1 MLEQLKKI
9 GPGLLYAGAAIGV
22 SHIVQ
27 STRAGAE
34 YGYILL
40 IAVLLAHIFKY
51 PFFEMGPRYAA
62 ATGKSLIHGYAKTG
76 KWALYTVAALTI
88 STMFTI
94 QAAVTIVTAGLAQ
107 KITGISLES
116 WQWSAIIL
124 AICFLFLYK
133 GAFNILDNLMKVIM
147 VVLAVT
153 TLVALWSSFYAVVPQ
168 DTTFMKDFSLFN
180 STDIIFLIAFVGWM
194 PAPLDLSIWHS
205 IWSLASFEKNK
216 AVSTMKESLFDFR
229 IGYWGTAILAGCF
242 LILGANI
249 LYGTPTELSANG
261 AVYAGQLIDM
271 YGNSIGQWSYWV
283 IAIAAFTTMFSTTI
297 TCLDAQ
303 PRVLIAL
310 WLEIK
315 KEGSTTV
322 ASETEL
328 KNQYR
333 SLLVLLAAG
342 TIFILAFVTNMKQM
356 VTIATSISFLTAPLL
371 AWINYKTVFSQ
382 LSTAYQPPLG
392 LKVLAMVGLVF
403 LVLFSFYYIFLVF

>member
-1 MLEQLKKI
+1 MLDQLKKL

-27 STRAGAE
+27 STRAGAD

-40 IAVLLAHIFKY
+40 VAVLLAHIFKY

-62 ATGKSLIHGYAKTG
+62 ATGKSLVQGYAKTG
-76 KWALYTVAALTI
+76 KWALYTVAFLTL

-107 KITGISLES
+107 KITGINLEG

-133 GAFNILDNLMKVIM
+133 GAFSVLDNLMKVIM

-153 TLVALWSSFYAVVPQ
+153 TVVALVSSYYAIVPQ
-168 DTTFMKDFSLFN
+168 DTAYMKTFSLFN
-180 STDIIFLIAFVGWM
+180 RTDVVFLIAFVGWM

-216 AVSTMKESLFDFR
+216 AISTMKESLFDFK

-271 YGNSIGQWSYWV
+271 YGNSIGKWSYWI

-303 PRVLIAL
+303 PRVLSAL

-315 KEGSTTV
+315 KHNNPSVQKEVS
-322 ASETEL
+322 
-328 KNQYR
+328 KYQYQ
-333 SLLVLLAAG
+333 SLLLILSAG
-342 TIFILAFVTNMKQM
+342 TIIILAFFVANMKQM

-371 AWINYKTVFSQ
+371 AYINYKTIFGQ
-382 LSTAYQPPLG
+382 LSKAWQPPLY
-392 LKVLAMVGLVF
+392 LKVLAIIGLVF
-403 LVLFSFYYIFLVF
+403 LVIFSLYYIFLAF

>member
-1 MLEQLKKI
+1 MLEQIRKL

-40 IAVLLAHIFKY
+40 VAVLLAHIFKY

-62 ATGKSLIHGYAKTG
+62 ATGKSLVHGYAITG
-76 KWALYTVAALTI
+76 KWALYTVVLLTL
-88 STMFTI
+88 STMFAI

-124 AICFLFLYK
+124 VICFLILYK

-153 TLVALWSSFYAVVPQ
+153 TLVALISSFYAVFPQ
-168 DTTFMKDFSLFN
+168 DTAFMKDFSLFK
-180 STDIIFLIAFVGWM
+180 STDVIFLIAFVGWM

-216 AVSTMKESLFDFR
+216 AISTMRESLFDFK

-261 AVYAGQLIDM
+261 AIYAGQLIDM
-271 YGNSIGQWSYWV
+271 YGNSIGQWSYWI

-303 PRVLIAL
+303 PRVLSAL
-310 WLEIK
+310 WVEIK
-315 KEGSTTV
+315 KSNNNSTP
-322 ASETEL
+322 TES
-328 KNQYR
+328 KKQYR
-333 SLLVLLAAG
+333 TFLILLGAG
-342 TIFILAFVTNMKQM
+342 TIIILAFFVANMKQM

-371 AWINYKTVFSQ
+371 AWINYKTVYSQ
-382 LSTAYQPPLG
+382 LSTAYRPPHW
-392 LKVLAMVGLVF
+392 LKVLAIVGLAF
-403 LVLFSFYYIFLVF
+403 LVLFSLYYIFLAF